1 MKNMKNK
8 TDNLNLYTLPG
19 HHARRVH
26 QAAVALFAE
35 EVGELKLTPVQYAA
49 LQTICN
55 TPGIDQTTLAK
66 AIAFDTSTINGVID
80 RLEARGLLERNAS
93 ATDKRVRLI
102 TPTAQGKEVLKEAIP
117 CVLRSQ
123 TRLLAPL
130 TEKERKEYLRLTQLI
145 ISAETGPDKGS
156 R

>member
-1 MKNMKNK
+1 M
-8 TDNLNLYTLPG
+8 
-19 HHARRVH
+19 H
-26 QAAVALFAE
+26 QAAVALFTE

-80 RLEARGLLERNAS
+80 RLEARGLLSERNAS

-102 TPTAQGKEVLKEAIP
+102 NSTAQGQCSRKRF
-117 CVLRSQ
+117 LRSALKRACWRHLQ
-123 TRLLAPL
+123 
-130 TEKERKEYLRLTQLI
+130 RKSKG
-145 ISAETGPDKGS
+145 ISAPDAVNHL
-156 R
+156 RRNRA

>member
-8 TDNLNLYTLPG
+8 TDNLSLSTLPG

-26 QAAVALFAE
+26 QAAVALFTE

-102 TPTAQGKEVLKEAIP
+102 TPTVQGQEVLKEAIP

-145 ISAETGPDKGS
+145 ISAEAGPEKGS